1 MKIIDKYYSVSAVID
16 DDIEVLSLLL
26 KIMKLKSDTKILN
39 KLENLKVDEF
49 AKEFNILYN
58 DISNRSLKD
67 FACMLRNCINDDKPL
82 RKKYQ
87 YKKVIKRKKKLK
99 EIDNQGRLF

>member
-26 KIMKLKSDTKILN
+26 KMMKLESDTKILN

-67 FACMLRNCINDDKPL
+67 FAYMLRNCINDGKPL
-82 RKKYQ
+82 RKKYT
-87 YKKVIKRKKKLK
+87 YKRVIKRKQKK
-99 EIDNQGRLF
+99 IDNQGRLF